1 MDAKGSIEPVE
12 EECVIDGAEDGTKIE
27 GDENCRRA
35 LVDGVEDT
43 IKGQQ
48 ERGFCGVVIPVGG
61 LERVKVC

>member
-1 MDAKGSIEPVE
+1 M
-12 EECVIDGAEDGTKIE
+12 IDGVEGGTKIE
-27 GDENCRRA
+27 GDEDCRRA

-48 ERGFCGVVIPVGG
+48 ERGFCGVVFPVGG

>member
-1 MDAKGSIEPVE
+1 M
-12 EECVIDGAEDGTKIE
+12 IDGVEGGTKIE
-27 GDENCRRA
+27 VDKDCRRA

-48 ERGFCGVVIPVGG
+48 ERGFCEVVFPVGG